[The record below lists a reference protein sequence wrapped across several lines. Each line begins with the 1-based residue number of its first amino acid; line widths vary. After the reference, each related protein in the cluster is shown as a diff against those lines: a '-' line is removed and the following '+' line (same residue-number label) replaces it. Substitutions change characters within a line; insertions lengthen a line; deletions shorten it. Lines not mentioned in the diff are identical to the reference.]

1 MKCRKNTFKFANHFQ
16 KLTAAAALAV
26 GLGMTTSAYAQPL
39 TFKDG
44 QGKNVVFPQGA
55 KSFAD
60 RVVSFKPGS
69 PFTTDAR
76 AKDPQKTLGVPD
88 LSDDEY
94 ENYLAM
100 GKGGMLTVEFTD
112 NYLVNIPG
120 PDLWIFE
127 IGPAVEATDVAISKD
142 GKTWIHVGRVAGAT
156 AGIDIG
162 PKVKAGDKFSFVRLL
177 DVNND
182 IGEWPGADIDAI
194 GAIGSVAREPQQP
207 TQPIVQPQ
215 PDRPVIQNTTS
226 ECKNQLRIEM
236 KDGSVILVDLD
247 KVERIVP
254 VSK

>member
-1 MKCRKNTFKFANHFQ
+1 MKYQNNTSKFASRCQ
-16 KLTAAAALAV
+16 KLAAAALLSA
-26 GLGMTTSAYAQPL
+26 GLGVTTSAFAQPL
-39 TFKDG
+39 TFKDS
-44 QGKNVVFPQGA
+44 QGKDVVFPQGA

-88 LSDDEY
+88 LSADEY
-94 ENYLAM
+94 ENYLAL
-100 GKGGMLTVEFTD
+100 GKGGILTVEFTD

-142 GKTWIHVGRVAGAT
+142 GKNWIHVGRVAGAT

-162 PKVKAGDKFSFVRLL
+162 PKVKAGDKFSFVRLI
-177 DVNND
+177 DANND
-182 IGEWPGADIDAI
+182 VGEWPGADIDAI

-207 TQPIVQPQ
+207 NQPIVQPQ
-215 PDRPVIQNTTS
+215 PNRPVIQNTTIQ
-226 ECKNQLRIEM
+226 CKNQLRIEM